1 MAVDLVLKREC
12 AIGPV
17 EGWRK
22 LVPESWALRYVAA
35 CLQFRYT
42 CLQLFTLRGV
52 FDQMVGPCN
61 SAQEGKGEAFYEVGV
76 HDNGELIGISYE
88 ECAETILVLYHIS

>member
-1 MAVDLVLKREC
+1 
-12 AIGPV
+12 
-17 EGWRK
+17 
-22 LVPESWALRYVAA
+22 
-35 CLQFRYT
+35 
-42 CLQLFTLRGV
+42 
-52 FDQMVGPCN
+52 MVGPCN